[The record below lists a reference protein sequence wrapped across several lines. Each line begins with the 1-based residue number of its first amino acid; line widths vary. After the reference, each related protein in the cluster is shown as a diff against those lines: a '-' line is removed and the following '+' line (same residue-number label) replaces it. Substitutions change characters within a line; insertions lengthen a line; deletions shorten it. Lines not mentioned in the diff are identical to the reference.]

1 MNESETKIGERIRDR
16 RMEIKAKSKEL
27 AKYLGVT
34 PAAVSRW
41 EHSACEPSLGQLGR
55 IARFLGCSTD
65 YLILG
70 EGGVGNIRISNDVRR
85 LLDTIRRL
93 LDIIGEDGK

>member
-1 MNESETKIGERIRDR
+1 MNESETKIGERIRAR
-16 RMEIKAKSKEL
+16 RMEIGMKAKEL
-27 AKYLGVT
+27 AERMGVS
-34 PAAVSRW
+34 AVNVSRW
-41 EHSACEPSLGQLGR
+41 EHSVCEPSLAKLGR

-70 EGGVGNIRISNDVRR
+70 KRNIADVIDRIRDA
-85 LLDTIRRL
+85 IRRL